1 MHKKILMLLT
11 GGTIGSSS
19 KNGVIS
25 TDTDGCTA
33 VEKYFG
39 HYGRDTDFTVVRL
52 MNILS
57 ENLNKTHWEIIV
69 NYLIS
74 ARLDDFDSVILTHG
88 SDTLSYSSAML
99 AMCLGGRLN
108 RPLFITAA
116 NYVPYD
122 PKSNAVQNIR
132 AAVVLTDIIKKGIFT
147 VYKNPQ
153 DSACSIFIPTRLR
166 EADRFADRF
175 SSADGS
181 PLGYVEND
189 IFKPYNSSVSLD
201 DIQNFTDTADIRF
214 PLSLKKDVLM
224 IHPYP
229 SMRYDTIETGDNIGA
244 VLHITYHSSTACS
257 EKSNSALSL
266 LERCKE
272 KGIKLFLA
280 SFGEYNALY
289 ESSHILV
296 QNGAV
301 PLAHMSD
308 ESAYAKLLL
317 YCNSAVSPEA
327 FINKQ
332 IYFENWI
339 QS

>member
-74 ARLDDFDSVILTHG
+74 ASLDDFDSVILTHG

-201 DIQNFTDTADIRF
+201 DIQTKRKSLWNKYYELLKPIADKGCFRLPDIPDYATNNAHMFYLVCNSLEERTALINKLKENDILAVF
-214 PLSLKKDVLM
+214 HYLSL
-224 IHPYP
+224 
-229 SMRYDTIETGDNIGA
+229 
-244 VLHITYHSSTACS
+244 HSSPYYQDKHDGRDLPNCDRYADCLVRLPMYYDLTEADV
-257 EKSNSALSL
+257 
-266 LERCKE
+266 ERICE
-272 KGIKLFLA
+272 VIKGQF
-280 SFGEYNALY
+280 
-289 ESSHILV
+289 
-296 QNGAV
+296 
-301 PLAHMSD
+301 
-308 ESAYAKLLL
+308 
-317 YCNSAVSPEA
+317 
-327 FINKQ
+327 
-332 IYFENWI
+332 
-339 QS
+339 